1 MVAWGRRGLGLP
13 AKDKNKQKDTVREIF
28 FGFGVLVIAVTVVF
42 CSFLYNEVL

>member
-42 CSFLYNEVL
+42 YTLKFYE